1 MPMVIS
7 KTTSKLTNAAS
18 DSLKATERWAAG
30 LGPDVGALVDVGFM
44 GFFRS
49 GVICTKLV
57 FGSIDRC
64 PYTNRRRQTLL
75 QRQELV

>member
-64 PYTNRRRQTLL
+64 PYTDRRRQTLL
-75 QRQELV
+75 QRQKLV

>member
-44 GFFRS
+44 GLFPLRGYLHKACFR
-49 GVICTKLV
+49 
-57 FGSIDRC
+57 F
-64 PYTNRRRQTLL
+64 N
-75 QRQELV
+75 

>member
-64 PYTNRRRQTLL
+64 PYTDRRKQTLL
-75 QRQELV
+75 QRQKLV